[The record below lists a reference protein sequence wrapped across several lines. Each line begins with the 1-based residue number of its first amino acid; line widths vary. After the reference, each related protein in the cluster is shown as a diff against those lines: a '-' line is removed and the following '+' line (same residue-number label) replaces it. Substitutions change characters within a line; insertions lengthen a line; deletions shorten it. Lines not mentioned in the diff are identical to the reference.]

1 MKQYIQ
7 NSIYGLLFCSLISCE
22 AEHINLF
29 LGGEDSEQITISVSV
44 PGVDIETRAEDTQI
58 ESALNH
64 LDLLIFDNNENN
76 IAVQRITQSLSSPN
90 GTIKLSQKRS
100 DFTENADYSIYV
112 IANSNTNL
120 NDVKTLNDLKVKIQT
135 DENIH
140 LSGLSGNDI
149 PSNFLM
155 DGCVFNDELFEN
167 EPEQAGT
174 IKLGNKDLN
183 LKVVLRRAA
192 AKVIVTLNKGK
203 DISFI
208 DNNQKGYYFKNIA
221 KQTTLLKDG
230 LGTFVHND
238 KIIPATEFTNSA
250 HLEQLEEKTTIIGYM
265 YSHSW
270 DNTSTPTM
278 VVNIPLQHNNKEH
291 ANSYYE
297 LKLTEGSEF
306 KRNTCYMVNATIN
319 APGAENESTPTQLNA
334 IEYSTMDWENDIN
347 VNVGGVS
354 QPTYLKVNQNEL
366 NMYNIATDATTLKFT
381 SSSKVTVSI
390 KEVYYNNKY
399 SQKTTIEKSQYS
411 ANGISAS
418 PENALSGNIIINS
431 NVPENFTIRYIKLKV
446 TNDDNSPAQYITVM
460 QYPVICITNE
470 LGWYSYRDDF
480 KVDDSNPTTYLYQG
494 DEIVSISVKVENQGT
509 NYNPNYVWTGEY
521 KYDKDSGGFWY
532 SKVRTSQSS
541 SNNTTTSYYEWS
553 NNSVTTG
560 ESSSNNA
567 RMYHIRVMATSGDYV
582 VARPKITDGIT
593 DPSNENQRLVSPS
606 FMTAS
611 RLGVVTSN
619 GGNLSNLADGCNED
633 NAGIRFDK
641 ESGQVVIGY
650 YYSYWGSSGF
660 KDDPDAYNIENDEKL
675 EVFAEHCKQYV
686 EVADDGT
693 IYDDWRLPTAAEIQ
707 FIIDTQGASGEDAA
721 AIDYLLNGL
730 FYYSARG
737 PVFNSK
743 FTSSGKTIR
752 CVRDAYDK

>member
-100 DFTENADYSIYV
+100 DFKENADYSIYV

-221 KQTTLLKDG
+221 KQTTLLKDV

-297 LKLTEGSEF
+297 LKLTEGTEF

-381 SSSKVTVSI
+381 SSSPIEITV
-390 KEVYYNNKY
+390 KETYYIDKFGAK
-399 SQKTTIEKSQYS
+399 KTIDYDTY
-411 ANGISAS
+411 NISGTTLDG
-418 PENALSGNIIINS
+418 ALSGNITVNS
-431 NVPENFTIRYIKLKV
+431 NIPTNNTIRYFTLVITNQTRDVEEVVVKQYPLVYV
-446 TNDDNSPAQYITVM
+446 TNQVGY
-460 QYPVICITNE
+460 
-470 LGWYSYRDDF
+470 YSYREDF
-480 KVDDSNPTTYLYQG
+480 IAKDQSDATTY
-494 DEIVSISVKVENQGT
+494 ENL
-509 NYNPNYVWTGEY
+509 
-521 KYDKDSGGFWY
+521 
-532 SKVRTSQSS
+532 S
-541 SNNTTTSYYEWS
+541 SNNNVIGVSYNSNGTYSYETSIGGFFISKVNRETYTIGNNQGKSDIDYYYCS
-553 NNSVTTG
+553 YGKKYQNAQDPG
-560 ESSSNNA
+560 NA
-567 RMYHIRVMATSGDYV
+567 RMYHIRIMSSSNTYKVGKPLLDSKGYTASG
-582 VARPKITDGIT
+582 TD
-593 DPSNENQRLVSPS
+593 NAKLVSPS
-606 FMTAS
+606 FMIAS
-611 RLGVVTSN
+611 RLGFISSN
-619 GGNLSNLADGCNED
+619 GGQSYANTNEKRVALYNHHCSN
-633 NAGIRFDK
+633 
-641 ESGQVVIGY
+641 
-650 YYSYWGSSGF
+650 
-660 KDDPDAYNIENDEKL
+660 
-675 EVFAEHCKQYV
+675 YV
-686 EVADDGT
+686 ETYINENGET
-693 IYDDWRLPTAAEIQ
+693 IHLKDWRLPTAEELK
-707 FIIDTQGASGEDAA
+707 IIIELQGTSSTNQAD
-721 AIDYLLNGL
+721 AIDYLLNAG
-730 FYYSARG
+730 YYISASG
-737 PVFNSK
+737 PVRNEKYGSNL
-743 FTSSGKTIR
+743 SSTYAAR
-752 CVRDAYDK
+752 CVRDAY